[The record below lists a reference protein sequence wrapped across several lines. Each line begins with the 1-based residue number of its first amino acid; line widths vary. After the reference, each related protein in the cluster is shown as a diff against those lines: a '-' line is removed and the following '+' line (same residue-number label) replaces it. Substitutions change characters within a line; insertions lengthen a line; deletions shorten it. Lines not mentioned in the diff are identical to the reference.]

1 MGKGVRVRFLR
12 RIPKREMTFIQ
23 RDGSMTFRRKR
34 IGRFLSFRLGVMKSR
49 PMVPIGLLMALLA
62 GEALGQAPPPITS
75 SGLNTQISAP
85 VNLPGGAVQHNI
97 TGGTRPGGGGNLFH
111 SFGEFGV
118 PTNNIANFLNDS
130 ALPTTNILS
139 RVTGGNPSNILGTIQ
154 TQGFGNANLFL
165 MNPAGIVFGANASLN
180 VGGATHFTTADYLQ
194 LSDGVQFTAMPSGQD
209 ALLNVAPVAAFGFLG
224 SSPPVLAAGSSA
236 AILVE
241 ELDVLNGNPVAF
253 VGRDATADG
262 STVQGVVI
270 TGGVLRT
277 PGGSVKIASVGGQQ
291 APAVQQVSVDV
302 ETLNVQG
309 NNAQGVNVQNPIQLG
324 GILLSAGGTLDASGE
339 VGGSVV
345 IRGGHLMIDG
355 GGILSNTNGPVEGTV
370 AGNPQAVGSSQTAI
384 DIETESL
391 LIQNDGS
398 IVAGTFTSSNGGDVR
413 LKASESLHIRDG
425 GYVLTFTEG
434 DGNAGNI
441 EVDAGQVQLSESGF
455 LAADRAGIT
464 SQTDFFE
471 PFVDFTGNTGN
482 IRLNARHVEII
493 GTSKVRT
500 TTFTSGNAGN
510 VDVTVEGGSLVI
522 SGEAAEITSQQS
534 LDFQS
539 GVPGIINVKVEGG
552 DVILNEGG
560 AIFSTNLG
568 TGGTGIEGGIKIT
581 ADNLDISG
589 GFGSKTSI
597 ISVDNLGSQK
607 TGGITVTLSGNLNMQ
622 DDAAI
627 QVVSRTDADANDLNI
642 TAKDIVISGNGGLI
656 STESQFGGQG
666 GNLNIMAENFT
677 VTGQST
683 INSRALGTGNAGN
696 ITVVSVG
703 NLTLSNG
710 ASVTAESTSDFVE
723 AGNAGNAGNIQLTA
737 ADTILIDKATVTT
750 EAAQASG
757 GEIKLTAN
765 DRIQLV
771 DSTISSSVKGDE
783 TTGGGDINLDPDF
796 IILQNSQILAKAVAG
811 KGGNIDLVASKAV
824 LLDSQSTLD
833 ASSQTG
839 ISGSVTIESPI
850 QVLSG
855 TIAPLPD
862 QPVNVATL
870 YAARCVAG
878 EGGHFSTF
886 VDSKSD
892 SVAPTPGTFLAS
904 PFLPQVSSSPAGASG
919 HPGTPSGVSGKY
931 RTPPLQMAAYSP
943 SVLLAQATGQT
954 DSCP

>member
-1 MGKGVRVRFLR
+1 
-12 RIPKREMTFIQ
+12 
-23 RDGSMTFRRKR
+23 
-34 IGRFLSFRLGVMKSR
+34 
-49 PMVPIGLLMALLA
+49 MVPIGILVALLA

-75 SGLNTQISAP
+75 SGFNTQISAP

-97 TGGTRPGGGGNLFH
+97 TGGTRPVGGANLFH

-118 PTNNIANFLNDS
+118 PANNIANFLNDT

-139 RVTGGNPSNILGTIQ
+139 RVTGGNPSNIFGTMQ
-154 TQGFGNANLFL
+154 TEGFGNANLFL
-165 MNPAGIVFGANASLN
+165 MNPAGIVFGPNASLN
-180 VGGATHFTTADYLQ
+180 VGGATHFTTADYLR
-194 LSDGVQFTAMPSGQD
+194 LADGVQFTAMPSAQD
-209 ALLNVAPVAAFGFLG
+209 ALLSVAPVAAFGFLG
-224 SSPPVLAAGSSA
+224 SSPPILADGNSA

-241 ELDVLNGNPVAF
+241 SLDVLNGNPVQL

-262 STVQGVVI
+262 TNVSGVVI
-270 TGGVLRT
+270 TEGVLHN
-277 PGGSVKIASVGGQQ
+277 PGGSVKVASVGGQQ
-291 APAVQQVSVDV
+291 SPEVQHVLVNV
-302 ETLNVQG
+302 ETLHVHG
-309 NNAQGVNVQNPIQLG
+309 ENAQGLNIQNPVQLG
-324 GILLSAGGTLDASGE
+324 AILLSAGGTLDVSGE
-339 VGGSVV
+339 IGGSVV
-345 IRGGHLMIDG
+345 IRGGQLMIDG
-355 GGILSNTNGPVEGTV
+355 GGILSYTNGPGEGTV
-370 AGNPQAVGSSQTAI
+370 GGNPQVVGSSQAAI
-384 DIETESL
+384 DVETESL
-391 LIQNDGS
+391 VIQNDGS
-398 IVAGTFTSSNGGDVR
+398 IVAGTFNASDGGDVR
-413 LKASESLHIRDG
+413 LKASDSLHIRDG

-441 EVDAGQVQLSESGF
+441 EVDAGHVQLSESGD

-471 PFVDFTGNTGN
+471 PFQPGMGNTGN
-482 IRLNARHVEII
+482 IRLHARHVEIT

-500 TTFTSGNAGN
+500 TTFTAGNAGN
-510 VDVTVEGGSLVI
+510 VDVTVEGGNLEL
-522 SGEAAEITSQQS
+522 SGFAAEITSQQG
-534 LDFQS
+534 LGFES
-539 GVPGIINVKVEGG
+539 GVPGNINVKVEGG
-552 DVILNEGG
+552 DVIISDG
-560 AIFSTNLG
+560 ASIFTSNAG
-568 TGGTGIEGGIKIT
+568 TGGSGTEGSIQIT
-581 ADNLDISG
+581 ADNLEMVGESDRNP
-589 GFGSKTSI
+589 SI
-597 ISVDNLGSQK
+597 ISVDNVGSNE

-627 QVVSRTDADANDLNI
+627 KVVSLSEADANDLNI
-642 TAKDIVISGNGGLI
+642 TAKDIVITGNGGLL
-656 STESQFGGQG
+656 STESSSEGRG
-666 GNLNIMAENFT
+666 GNLDIMAENFT

-683 INSRALGTGNAGN
+683 INSRALGTGNGGN

-710 ASVTAESTSDFVE
+710 ASVTAESTSESVD
-723 AGNAGNAGNIQLTA
+723 AGNAGTIQLTA
-737 ADTILIDKATVTT
+737 ADTILIDKSTVSA

-757 GEIKLTAN
+757 GNITLSAN
-765 DRIQLV
+765 DMIQLV
-771 DSTISSSVKGDE
+771 DSTIASSVQGEAD
-783 TTGGGDINLDPDF
+783 TAGGDVTLDPDF

-811 KGGNIDLVASKAV
+811 QGGNISLIANKAV

-904 PFLPQVSSSPAGASG
+904 PFLSYMSSSPAGALSDTGTRSVNSG
-919 HPGTPSGVSGKY
+919 QDPTPSIQ
-931 RTPPLQMAAYSP
+931 LAAYSP
-943 SVLLAQATGQT
+943 HLLFGQGDEMASV
-954 DSCP
+954 CP